1 MVDADQGPGF
11 KILVR
16 EDYSDVT
23 YSLVIHH
30 PGWASISNTEDIWR
44 RLNIRSDNA
53 GTRYHDDGRHHCRAR
68 C

>member
-23 YSLVIHH
+23 YRWS
-30 PGWASISNTEDIWR
+30 SI
-44 RLNIRSDNA
+44 
-53 GTRYHDDGRHHCRAR
+53 TR
-68 C
+68 